1 MSKHDLPARPVF
13 HHTRDAIEAHL
24 AMVMAALAGARYL
37 QDTTGMSI
45 AKIVRELHGLQD
57 VVININGHYINA
69 APQLTPKAREI
80 LTP

>member
-1 MSKHDLPARPVF
+1 
-13 HHTRDAIEAHL
+13 
-24 AMVMAALAGARYL
+24 
-37 QDTTGMSI
+37 MSI

-80 LTP
+80 LTALRTPPRHTKRHESGAMLTETAVTAAAV